1 MIVYRLRVE
10 LDDRLRITTPEG
22 VALDLV
28 VAGIGSRFLA
38 GLLDVAIQLATLLI
52 VLQTLSVIDAG
63 GGYLTAALLGL
74 GFVLLFGYP
83 VLFEV
88 FNQGRTPGKIAAG
101 IRVVS
106 LEGNAVGLGASLVRN
121 LLRIVDGWLFVTV
134 VLFPV
139 GFVAAFTTR
148 HCQRLGDLAAGT
160 VVVRERFPNA
170 GLIDARYMT
179 TPPPSGLIWD
189 VGGVTADE
197 VFVLR
202 RYLERRAALPPHARM
217 ALAGSLATNIRARV
231 PGVDPALFD
240 EQLFEWVLARKEGRA

>member
-1 MIVYRLRVE
+1 MIVYRLGVE

-22 VALDLV
+22 VALELV

-38 GLLDVAIQLATLLI
+38 GLLDVAIQLVTLLI
-52 VLQTLSVIDAG
+52 VVLTLSAIGVG
-63 GGYLTAALLGL
+63 GGYVTAVLIALV
-74 GFVLLFGYP
+74 FVLLFGYP

-106 LEGNAVGLGASLVRN
+106 VEGNAVSLSASLIRN
-121 LLRIVDGWLFVTV
+121 LVRIVDGWLFVTV
-134 VLFPV
+134 ILFPI

-179 TPPPSGLIWD
+179 VPTPADLTWD
-189 VGGVTADE
+189 VGGVTSDE
-197 VFVLR
+197 VFVMR

-217 ALAGSLATNIRARV
+217 ALAGTLAARIRARV
-231 PGVDPALFD
+231 PGVDPGLFD
-240 EQLFEWVLARKEGRA
+240 EQLFEWVLARKEGRG